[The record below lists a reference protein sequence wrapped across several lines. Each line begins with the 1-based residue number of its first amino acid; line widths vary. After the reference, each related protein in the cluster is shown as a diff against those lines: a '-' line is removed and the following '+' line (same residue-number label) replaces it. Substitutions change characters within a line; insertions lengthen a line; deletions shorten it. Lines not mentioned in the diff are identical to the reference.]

1 MGRVVPPRLTEE
13 PQKASEQ
20 RGIANDLAN
29 FGALRRINEPLMTLL
44 NIRGNLRAYTN
55 GVTQEPNERT
65 GGIAPEQ
72 KLLGKSPA
80 IERTLRQIQ
89 DAAAIDVAVLISGE
103 SGTGKDLAAR
113 MLHQMSRR
121 ARYPMVKINCP
132 AIPGQLFESEL
143 FGHEP
148 GAFTGARA
156 ARPGKFEQA
165 NNGTLFL
172 DEIGELDMA
181 LQSKLLRAVQ
191 DFRVV
196 RLGGVDEREVNVR
209 LICGTNRNLE
219 EESKRGAFRS
229 DLYYRINV
237 IHIEMPT
244 LRSRSE
250 DVPLLFQHFVRLYSN
265 QYGRWPDP
273 ITPSAMRI
281 LEQYHWPGNM
291 RELENLAK
299 RYVVLGGEEHVLSA
313 LRDPRDDGFAV
324 PQTVD
329 VNTPLRIQTKRAV
342 QSLERRIILDVLRAH
357 KWNRRKAARSLD
369 ISYRA
374 LLYKIK
380 EAGLPP
386 IRTVKARPPVE
397 DVAPPEDP
405 AVDCKQ
411 PAA

>member
-1 MGRVVPPRLTEE
+1 M
-13 PQKASEQ
+13 
-20 RGIANDLAN
+20 
-29 FGALRRINEPLMTLL
+29 ALFDIGGT
-44 NIRGNLRAYTN
+44 LRAYTKD
-55 GVTQEPNERT
+55 VTQGLYERT
-65 GGIAPEQ
+65 DGTAPEQ
-72 KLLGKSPA
+72 MLLGKSPV
-80 IERTLRQIQ
+80 IQKTFRQIQ

-121 ARYPMVKINCP
+121 SRHPMVKINCP

-148 GAFTGARA
+148 GAFTGARS

-191 DFRVV
+191 DFKIV
-196 RLGGVDEREVNVR
+196 RLGGVEEREVNVR

-219 EESKRGAFRS
+219 EESKRGTFRS

-265 QYGRWPDP
+265 QYGRRPDP

-313 LRDPRDDGFAV
+313 LRDPRDDPYEV
-324 PQTVD
+324 PQTID

-342 QSLERRIILDVLRAH
+342 QMLERRIILDVLRAH

-386 IRTVKARPPVE
+386 IRTVKARPALE
-397 DVAPPEDP
+397 EVAPPEDP

-411 PAA
+411 SAA